1 VSTEGLPLRE
11 RVRLGWLGARGATG
25 ALLTY
30 PSPAQRTLLRDL
42 RRALAAGELEVHY
55 QPILEMRSGR
65 AQGAEAL
72 VRWNHPQRG
81 FLWPPDFLPQAE
93 LSDDLMGDVDMHVLD
108 AALRRRSEWAGR
120 GIAVRVAVN
129 MSGACLDPSFPGQV
143 AERLWAHDVQPG
155 DLALELTERV
165 VMANPDVATE
175 VLNALHEVGV
185 QLCLD
190 DFGTGHSS
198 LARLVSLP
206 FDQIKIDKSFLLGDD
221 QSVLRIVK
229 AITDLCHALGR
240 VVVVEGVETQASWDR
255 LAALGCDLAQG
266 YCVSPPRHPDEIE
279 GLLAELSVPG
289 TDEGRRPAPDSAA
302 SRGIVKK
309 PAV

>member
-1 VSTEGLPLRE
+1 M
-11 RVRLGWLGARGATG
+11 
-25 ALLTY
+25 
-30 PSPAQRTLLRDL
+30 
-42 RRALAAGELEVHY
+42 AGELEVHY

-72 VRWNHPQRG
+72 VRWDHPQRG

-93 LSDDLMGDVDMHVLD
+93 LSDGLMGDVDMHVLD

-120 GIAVRVAVN
+120 GIEVRVAVN
-129 MSGACLDPSFPGQV
+129 MSGGCLDPSFPGQV
-143 AERLWAHDVQPG
+143 AEHLWAHDVQPG

-229 AITDLCHALGR
+229 AITTSAML
-240 VVVVEGVETQASWDR
+240 
-255 LAALGCDLAQG
+255 
-266 YCVSPPRHPDEIE
+266 
-279 GLLAELSVPG
+279 
-289 TDEGRRPAPDSAA
+289 SAA
-302 SRGIVKK
+302 WWWSRASRPRRAGTAS
-309 PAV
+309 PRSAATWPRDTA